1 MVLRLIQLESEAGE
15 RQCAVV
21 HDDGSAVLIEGY
33 STTYELCLAAL
44 RAKKSMNEFIAPTIT
59 KGVAVD
65 YDAAL
70 EAGRV
75 LPPIDHPDPAHSV
88 RSLACAHYVPRSA
101 PAPAPPS
108 PRGSLRPQNVTGT
121 GLTHLGSAAGRDKM
135 HSGGEDKSAEKNLT
149 DSMKMFNMVSW
160 SSCVSGRVA
169 SPHTSL
175 LTLVPLRCRVW
186 RAASPKKATACSRS
200 GSTKATAQL
209 LSSPADR
216 SCRRSLR
223 SMAAR
228 SPSVS
233 ASTSSLTRAFL
244 SASATC
250 GILPVARPEACA
262 CSLCSAG

>member
-33 STTYELCLAAL
+33 STTYEVCLAAL
-44 RAKKSMNEFIAPTIT
+44 RAKKSMNEFITPTIA
-59 KGVAVD
+59 KGVPVD

-88 RSLACAHYVPRSA
+88 RSVARAHDMPCSPAALAM
-101 PAPAPPS
+101 PS
-108 PRGSLRPQNVTGT
+108 CRGSLRPQNVTGT

-160 SSCVSGRVA
+160 RPRACEAVATPRARVGA
-169 SPHTSL
+169 IA
-175 LTLVPLRCRVW
+175 LTLVPLRRRAWRV
-186 RAASPKKATACSRS
+186 ASRKKATECSRN
-200 GSTKATAQL
+200 GSTKA
-209 LSSPADR
+209 
-216 SCRRSLR
+216 
-223 SMAAR
+223 MA
-228 SPSVS
+228 PW
-233 ASTSSLTRAFL
+233 L
-244 SASATC
+244 
-250 GILPVARPEACA
+250 
-262 CSLCSAG
+262 